1 MRPSIRSLFG
11 VLVIVSALGL
21 SPASS
26 PAVTFEFTAR
36 VTSIDTVIFPGV
48 SIGDIVSGSYSFNP
62 ATPDNFPANSL
73 FGIYRDTSG
82 TFDLQVG
89 ATLVTMT
96 PLVPG
101 DSLSITIDVGGGP
114 FLFSY
119 VVFADRIKGLGGP
132 IGAGIFLDASTN
144 VVGSDQLSATPPD
157 PSLFDERR
165 QVFVTLIDDRN
176 ILEGEL
182 LSLTRRVPSPCSL
195 VLALLALPG
204 LLWWTRRARY
214 LRSCQS
220 A

>member
-1 MRPSIRSLFG
+1 MRSSLRALLG
-11 VLVIVSALGL
+11 ALLIVSALGL
-21 SPASS
+21 SPTPS
-26 PAVTFEFTAR
+26 PAVTFDFTAR

-48 SIGDIVSGSYSFNP
+48 SIGDIVSGSYSFNL
-62 ATPDNFPANSL
+62 ATPDNFPANSQ

-101 DSLSITIDVGGGP
+101 DSLDITIDVGAGP

-132 IGAGIFLDASTN
+132 TGAGIFLDASTN
-144 VVGSDQLSATPPD
+144 VIGTDELSATPPD

-165 QVFVTLIDDRN
+165 QVFVTRIDDRN
-176 ILEGEL
+176 ILEGDL
-182 LSLTRRVPSPCSL
+182 LSLTRRVPFPSSL
-195 VLALLALPG
+195 ALALLALPG
-204 LLWWTRRARY
+204 LFWWTRRARHA
-214 LRSCQS
+214 QS
-220 A
+220 